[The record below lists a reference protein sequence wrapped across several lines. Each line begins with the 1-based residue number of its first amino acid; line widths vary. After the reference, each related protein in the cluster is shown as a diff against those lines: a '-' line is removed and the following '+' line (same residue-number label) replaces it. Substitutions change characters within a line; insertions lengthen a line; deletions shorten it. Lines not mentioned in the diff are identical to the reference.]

1 MRVKIQYSV
10 DLEDVP
16 NQVEK
21 LLPNSWEIEEIKG
34 LIEDIEPGASPTAA
48 MKTIDYIRK
57 ELFSL
62 DNRLEDCYSILQGYV
77 GVLSRGEE
85 QPPEQPNLEDQLKA
99 LEGLKGLAAFEN
111 MTSPSGGNDDS
122 VG

>member
-85 QPPEQPNLEDQLKA
+85 QPPEQPNLEDQLKV
-99 LEGLKGLAAFEN
+99 LEGLKGLATFEN
-111 MTSPSGGNDDS
+111 MTHAGGNDDS

>member
-10 DLEDVP
+10 DLEDGP

-21 LLPNSWEIEEIKG
+21 LLPDSWEIEEIKG
-34 LIEDIEPGASPTAA
+34 LIADIEPAASPTAA
-48 MKTIDYIRK
+48 MKSIDYIRK

-85 QPPEQPNLEDQLKA
+85 QPSEQPNLEEQLKA
-99 LEGLKGLAAFEN
+99 LEGLKDLAAFEN
-111 MTSPSGGNDDS
+111 MTHTGGNDDP

>member
-16 NQVEK
+16 NQVER

-85 QPPEQPNLEDQLKA
+85 QPSEQPNLEDQLKA
-99 LEGLKGLAAFEN
+99 LEGLKDLATFEN
-111 MTSPSGGNDDS
+111 MTHTGGNDDP

>member
-10 DLEDVP
+10 ELEEVP
-16 NQVEK
+16 SQVAR
-21 LLPNSWEIEEIKG
+21 LLPEGWEISDIKEQ
-34 LIEDIEPGASPTAA
+34 IAEIEPDTDPIQA

-57 ELFSL
+57 QLFSL
-62 DNRLEDCYSILQGYV
+62 DNRLDDCYSILQGYV

-85 QPPEQPNLEDQLKA
+85 QPAEQPNLEDQLKA
-99 LEGLKGLAAFEN
+99 LEGLKDLAAFEN
-111 MTSPSGGNDDS
+111 MTHAGGNDDS